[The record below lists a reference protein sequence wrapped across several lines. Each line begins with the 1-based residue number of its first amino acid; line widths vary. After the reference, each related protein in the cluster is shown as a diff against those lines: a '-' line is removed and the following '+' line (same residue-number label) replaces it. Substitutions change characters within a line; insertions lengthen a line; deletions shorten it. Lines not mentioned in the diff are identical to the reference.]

1 MGLLFITQMVTQHQ
15 VLTWRSVKK
24 HKGEKNMANINQITL
39 IDTNKPEKV
48 KEKLNELIQEVSGM
62 ESRVPTKSK

>member
-48 KEKLNELIQEVSGM
+48 KEK
-62 ESRVPTKSK
+62 T